1 MLIALIFL
9 ANLLVVGIAFFLR
22 WRKWRTAHIWMILV
36 FISLVEWLL
45 LILIRIENFS
55 PLALTDWM
63 TVGDTPVSLLF
74 QINAKNWPLAFSFIT
89 TIPALLLTG
98 IARLDV
104 RQDLKFWSAG
114 ILFLSIAFLASLAA
128 DLWSV
133 VILWTALDLLEVFLQ
148 LVVFNETNHTYFQRS
163 LIVRF
168 FGSLMLIFVTASHS
182 TSSINP
188 MLSGLSDSGS
198 ILIFLAALLHSG
210 ILPLRQL
217 KTTNHLTHNEWIIS
231 DLVKLV
237 ILITSFAIFIY
248 FPKPTISFFA
258 ATILQIVTYLLI
270 IRIGLSE
277 IADIEKKSEFLWPLF
292 IAGFIVFLYLNSA
305 NFEFWLPALF
315 LPSIFLLV
323 YSHRNQSTIFFP
335 LIMTLLVSG
344 LPYKLNSFGSRAFL
358 FEDFRLVILW
368 VLPLLVIFLARFLK
382 KSLQNHK
389 EFSGIESI
397 YQIVYLFGLL
407 VLTLSSGVISFKFN
421 APFQME
427 SNQWWVGVIVVSL
440 LVVFLI
446 LHRSRKFHNPFGSKL
461 DMTGLT
467 QKVLSLDWVSRF
479 TDLVEK
485 RLRNLAASFSNLFEG
500 AGGFLWALVILILI
514 LTIIR

>member
-1 MLIALIFL
+1 MLF
-9 ANLLVVGIAFFLR
+9 
-22 WRKWRTAHIWMILV
+22 
-36 FISLVEWLL
+36 
-45 LILIRIENFS
+45 
-55 PLALTDWM
+55 
-63 TVGDTPVSLLF
+63 
-74 QINAKNWPLAFSFIT
+74 
-89 TIPALLLTG
+89 
-98 IARLDV
+98 
-104 RQDLKFWSAG
+104 
-114 ILFLSIAFLASLAA
+114 
-128 DLWSV
+128 
-133 VILWTALDLLEVFLQ
+133 
-148 LVVFNETNHTYFQRS
+148 RS
-163 LIVRF
+163 
-168 FGSLMLIFVTASHS
+168 
-182 TSSINP
+182 
-188 MLSGLSDSGS
+188 
-198 ILIFLAALLHSG
+198 
-210 ILPLRQL
+210 
-217 KTTNHLTHNEWIIS
+217 
-231 DLVKLV
+231 
-237 ILITSFAIFIY
+237 
-248 FPKPTISFFA
+248 
-258 ATILQIVTYLLI
+258 I

-427 SNQWWVGVIVVSL
+427 PNQWWVGVIVVSL

-461 DMTGLT
+461 DITGLT